1 MEDICKKF
9 PKICNCPYKDDIDK
23 DLQKGKTA
31 YYISK
36 WLKDTECP
44 ISYDTIRKYQKY
56 LIEHGGIKQEKQSPS
71 NNEDTLLT
79 KLEQKAQKAINNL
92 DMDGL
97 SDNVKVQ
104 FILGAY
110 KILYGNK
117 HQVNMAAD
125 INHTKTA
132 QVHIDENTLGVLS
145 DAITRRNT
153 NRTK

>member
-9 PKICNCPYKDDIDK
+9 PKICNCPYKEDIDK

-36 WLKDTECP
+36 WLKKTECP

-56 LIEHGGIKQEKQSPS
+56 LLEHDMIQQEHESPS
-71 NNEDTLLT
+71 DNEDDLLT
-79 KLEQKAQKAINNL
+79 ELEKKAKKAIENL
-92 DMDGL
+92 DMDQL

-125 INHTKTA
+125 VTNTSNNTHNFN
-132 QVHIDENTLGVLS
+132 DEILGVIGN
-145 DAITRRNT
+145 AITRRNT
-153 NRTK
+153 N